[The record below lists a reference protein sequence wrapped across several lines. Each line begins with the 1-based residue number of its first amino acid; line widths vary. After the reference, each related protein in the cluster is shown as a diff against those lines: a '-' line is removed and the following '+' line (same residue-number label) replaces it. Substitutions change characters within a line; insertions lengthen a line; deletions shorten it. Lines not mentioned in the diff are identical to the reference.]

1 MFNFPA
7 PATSWHKLCCWEESH
22 ATHTKRCNGRTSS
35 IVNCK
40 LFCSKETDGPLSL
53 RIYFLWLIL
62 ILTRLLEKA
71 APVTGMEPINNVKNI
86 EWWEVSDG
94 AKQVWYFRVMS
105 DEWWVTEIE
114 WLKKSIQTWAKRFS
128 IWDFQRVKEV
138 LIYPIMEP
146 LVELRIMTVC

>member
-22 ATHTKRCNGRTSS
+22 ATHTNRCNGRTSS

-40 LFCSKETDGPLSL
+40 LFCSKETHGPLSL

-94 AKQVWYFRVMS
+94 AKQTWYFKWWVMS
-105 DEWWVTEIE
+105 DEWWKLSDQKNLSKQTLRFYLLDFEIQDVLPKI
-114 WLKKSIQTWAKRFS
+114 WLVKKRK
-128 IWDFQRVKEV
+128 
-138 LIYPIMEP
+138 
-146 LVELRIMTVC
+146 

>member
-22 ATHTKRCNGRTSS
+22 ATHTNRCNGRTSY
-35 IVNCK
+35 NCELQTI
-40 LFCSKETDGPLSL
+40 LFKRDTWPSLSL

-71 APVTGMEPINNVKNI
+71 APVTGMGPINSVKNI

-94 AKQVWYFRVMS
+94 AKQTWYFKWWVMN
-105 DEWWVTEIE
+105 DEWWKLSDQKNLSKQTLRFYLLDFEIQDVLSRI
-114 WLKKSIQTWAKRFS
+114 WLVKKRK
-128 IWDFQRVKEV
+128 
-138 LIYPIMEP
+138 
-146 LVELRIMTVC
+146 

>member
-94 AKQVWYFRVMS
+94 AKQTWYFKWWVMS
-105 DEWWVTEIE
+105 DEWWKLSDQKNLSKQTLRFYLLDFEIQDVLPKI
-114 WLKKSIQTWAKRFS
+114 WLVKKRK
-128 IWDFQRVKEV
+128 
-138 LIYPIMEP
+138 
-146 LVELRIMTVC
+146 

>member
-62 ILTRLLEKA
+62 ILTKLLEKA
-71 APVTGMEPINNVKNI
+71 ALVTGMEPINSVKNI

-94 AKQVWYFRVMS
+94 AKQTWYFKWWVMS
-105 DEWWVTEIE
+105 DEWWKLSDQKNLSKQTLRFYLLDFEIQDVLPKI
-114 WLKKSIQTWAKRFS
+114 WLVKKRK
-128 IWDFQRVKEV
+128 
-138 LIYPIMEP
+138 
-146 LVELRIMTVC
+146 